1 MILRICKQ
9 DNNDSSKFGDFIL
22 CLMGWHSDGGGD
34 GGGGSPGLDGSD
46 DGAGFSMRK
55 ESDSTIITASIAQ
68 GARGQVRS
76 LARNSESDEN
86 RH

>member
-1 MILRICKQ
+1 M
-9 DNNDSSKFGDFIL
+9 
-22 CLMGWHSDGGGD
+22 
-34 GGGGSPGLDGSD
+34 DGSD